1 MRRQRPHPASARH
14 IWRPDACRARGR
26 LRSHSRC
33 PPALPETELSAFLYS
48 RPSVP
53 AAFEARRSVLRHEN
67 VRSQALPRRSSFV
80 PPCPRSVPTER
91 TQQKGSTNDRTLPPH
106 HLRDSQFLD
115 RKRVVEGKSWS
126 VRVVLGCRPIIKK

>member
-14 IWRPDACRARGR
+14 IWRPDACRSRGR
-26 LRSHSRC
+26 LRSHSMC

-106 HLRDSQFLD
+106 HLRRSEE
-115 RKRVVEGKSWS
+115 RRVGKECVSTCSTRWS
-126 VRVVLGCRPIIKK
+126 P